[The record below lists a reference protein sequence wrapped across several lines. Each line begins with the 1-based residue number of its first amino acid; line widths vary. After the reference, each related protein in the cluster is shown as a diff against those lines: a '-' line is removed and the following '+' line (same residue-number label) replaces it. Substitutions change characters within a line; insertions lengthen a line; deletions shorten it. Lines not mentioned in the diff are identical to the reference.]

1 MAQKVQVK
9 ISLVTDAKS
18 LDPVKSQLTKMLSSV
33 FTEEIVKGVALIG
46 SSLKK
51 AITSGLM
58 KPFEYLAS
66 KFPKIGTGFA
76 SSIEKVFSKFANL
89 NFVKKIGAS
98 VSGYFKA
105 PVNPSSESSP
115 SRGKQLL
122 GGVSAI
128 AGGIIGIITQL
139 KPVKAILGAI
149 GSIFELIFLPVG
161 LILMAF
167 LAPVLMGL
175 AQLISSKT
183 FQGILTGVMKFVTFM
198 FTLTPQKI
206 ANAIGVFFT
215 RSITYIGVVIGALLD
230 ISGITKN
237 FRSDFNI
244 FRGVIIAIIQGLV
257 FLFTKFP
264 QQIIG
269 GFTSAF
275 YNGIN
280 YLIQGMGNIVSSII
294 NAVNPASWISSLPH
308 LASGGAI
315 VSSGLAVLHSGE
327 TVIPANQSFGGH
339 TFNISIHGGNGMQSP
354 RDFANQV
361 MNEIEKRTGRI
372 QRW

>member
-1 MAQKVQVK
+1 
-9 ISLVTDAKS
+9 
-18 LDPVKSQLTKMLSSV
+18 
-33 FTEEIVKGVALIG
+33 
-46 SSLKK
+46 
-51 AITSGLM
+51 
-58 KPFEYLAS
+58 
-66 KFPKIGTGFA
+66 
-76 SSIEKVFSKFANL
+76 
-89 NFVKKIGAS
+89 
-98 VSGYFKA
+98 
-105 PVNPSSESSP
+105 
-115 SRGKQLL
+115 
-122 GGVSAI
+122 
-128 AGGIIGIITQL
+128 
-139 KPVKAILGAI
+139 
-149 GSIFELIFLPVG
+149 
-161 LILMAF
+161 
-167 LAPVLMGL
+167 
-175 AQLISSKT
+175 
-183 FQGILTGVMKFVTFM
+183 
-198 FTLTPQKI
+198 LTPQKI